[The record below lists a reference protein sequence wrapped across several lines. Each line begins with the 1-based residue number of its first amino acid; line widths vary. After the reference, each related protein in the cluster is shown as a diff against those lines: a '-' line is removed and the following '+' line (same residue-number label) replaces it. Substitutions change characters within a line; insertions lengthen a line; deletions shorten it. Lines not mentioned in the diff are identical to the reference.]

1 MTAQSVI
8 LPLPSD
14 HARFIVLRLKDLG
27 IEDFKERLEQLFTTR
42 DRLITQHPNAQI
54 KTAVA
59 FGPELWSK
67 LYEQAPAGFKQL
79 EPIQGSFNMPV
90 VPADV
95 LIHIASA
102 RADICFALSQS
113 FFEGI
118 RDQVEVLDERVCFRY
133 FDGRDITGF
142 IDGTEN
148 PQFPDDRAE
157 VALLSEDAGIFQDG
171 SFIFAQRYAHNLDKW
186 KKLKVDA
193 QEQVMGR
200 TKLESIELEDEVKPA
215 NAHIARTV
223 VEDEEG
229 EEMEILRHSLPYGD
243 GRGDQGLF
251 FIAYTKDL
259 KIIDAMLVRMFG
271 TSGDGIHDRLL
282 HFVTPMDGAYY
293 FAPSEELLEGVL
305 EG

>member
-14 HARFIVLRLKDLG
+14 HARFIVLRLKDLN

-157 VALLSEDAGIFQDG
+157 VALLGEDAGIFQDG

-200 TKLESIELEDEVKPA
+200 TKLESIELGDEVKPA

-223 VEDEEG
+223 VEDEGG

-293 FAPSEELLEGVL
+293 FAPSEELLEEVL

>member
-14 HARFIVLRLKDLG
+14 HARFIVLRLKDLS

-157 VALLSEDAGIFQDG
+157 VALLGEDAGIFQDG

-200 TKLESIELEDEVKPA
+200 TKLESIELDDEVKPA

-223 VEDEEG
+223 VEDEGG

-259 KIIDAMLVRMFG
+259 TIIDAMLVRMFG

-293 FAPSEELLEGVL
+293 FAPSEELLEEVL

>member
-14 HARFIVLRLKDLG
+14 HARFIVLRLKNLS
-27 IEDFKERLEQLFTTR
+27 IEDFKERLKQLFTTR

-157 VALLSEDAGIFQDG
+157 VALLGEDAGIFQDG

-293 FAPSEELLEGVL
+293 FAPSEELLEEIL

>member
-14 HARFIVLRLKDLG
+14 HARFIVLRLKNLS
-27 IEDFKERLEQLFTTR
+27 IEDFKERLKQLFTTR

-157 VALLSEDAGIFQDG
+157 VALLGEDTGIFQDG

-223 VEDEEG
+223 VEDEGG

-293 FAPSEELLEGVL
+293 FAPSEELLEEIL